1 MLTIQATSG
10 IFDLPRVIC
19 TVRGNPASE
28 RVLAA
33 IQSPE
38 QTIQDTELAKKRA
51 SDSEQEYH
59 VFDDGDAFGR
69 YLEGGVSPAS
79 VVVLFDE
86 RGSGVCTM
94 RTQSRAKDHGA
105 IPAWTRGAQW
115 AIGVHLRPDA
125 GSGRIRAVAYLVLA
139 TFYRRFKAELTQE
152 HFPWGKPR
160 KGESGPAIVTLPTT
174 ITQTIERLNSGP
186 DLRAAIAHH
195 EFALELPA
203 GSRISW
209 IRVVPEPVTCDERV
223 LDRAVRALQD
233 FEVACGS
240 LLRAHSEVAE
250 DVLAGVTI
258 HGDPRVRE
266 LYLHPPAARFSVD
279 RPDLH
284 WTGTGVFASEVDEM
298 PGGFPD
304 LMHLDRAYDV
314 NQDRWARCF
323 DWLAAKGTILFLV
336 SDQWSKCYIMETAWL
351 VEQLNVLGCRALLR
365 TTSALHDVA
374 VTADGVM
381 CGAEAI
387 GTIWRQFPIFET
399 TGKLVD
405 LVAAAR
411 RGLVRMV
418 PEFAHWGNKTW
429 FAMFR
434 KHHARFRNLLMPAS
448 FDLLDEILPDSHLV
462 RAGDPDAFP
471 CLVNGLVMRSLA
483 ALRELPEQ
491 DRDQLV
497 LKVCGA
503 NTLAARS
510 YGVLMGQGLSLHTW
524 QQWIDQRIEQQ
535 QPFLIQQRLMT
546 GVARLPVQNTK
557 RGCAE
562 AFDCRILLRPWV
574 VGGELVSAHGCA
586 VPSNT
591 SRVHGRVD
599 MAVLPIRF
607 TQGDGASVTRLPRA
621 VTTGGADA
629 LPLALRL

>member
-38 QTIQDTELAKKRA
+38 QTIQDSELAKKRA
-51 SDSEQEYH
+51 PDGEQEYL
-59 VFDDGDAFGR
+59 VFDDADAYGR
-69 YLEGGVSPAS
+69 FLDGGVSPAS

-86 RGSGVCTM
+86 RGSGSCTM
-94 RTQSRAKDHGA
+94 RTHSRAKDQGA

-115 AIGVHLRPDA
+115 ALGVHCGPDDA
-125 GSGRIRAVAYLVLA
+125 YGRIRSVAYLVLA
-139 TFYRRFKAELTQE
+139 TFYRRFMAELTQE

-160 KGESGPAIVTLPTT
+160 KGESGPAIVTLPAT

-195 EFALELPA
+195 AFALELPE

-209 IRVVPEPVTCDERV
+209 IRVVPEPVSCET
-223 LDRAVRALQD
+223 RALEEVIAALQD
-233 FEVACGS
+233 FEVACGAV
-240 LLRAHSEVAE
+240 LRQRPDIAA
-250 DVLAGVTI
+250 DVLAGVTM
-258 HGDPRVRE
+258 HGDPRVHA
-266 LYLHPPAARFSVD
+266 LYLDPPTERFSVD

-304 LMHLDRAYDV
+304 LVHLDRAYGV

-323 DWLAAKGTILFLV
+323 AWLAQKGPILFVV
-336 SDQWSKCYIMETAWL
+336 SDQWSKCYITETAWL
-351 VEQLNVLGCRALLR
+351 VEQLNALGHRALLR
-365 TTSALHDVA
+365 TTSTLDDVA

-381 CGAEAI
+381 CGDEVV

-399 TGKLVD
+399 TGRLVD
-405 LVAAAR
+405 LVVAAR
-411 RGLVRMV
+411 QGLVRMV
-418 PEFAHWGNKTW
+418 PEFGHWGNKAW
-429 FAMFR
+429 FAIFR
-434 KHHARFRNLLMPAS
+434 KHRPLFQRMLMPAT
-448 FDLLDEILPDSHLV
+448 FRILDEVLPDSHLIRV
-462 RAGDPDAFP
+462 DDPDAFP
-471 CLVNGLVMRSLA
+471 CRVDGMIIRSRA
-483 ALRELPEQ
+483 ELWKLPVEQ
-491 DRDQLV
+491 RDQLV

-503 NTLAARS
+503 NDLAARS
-510 YGVLMGQGLSLHTW
+510 YGVLMGQGLALRTW
-524 QQWIDQRIEQQ
+524 QAWIDERIERR
-535 QPFLIQQRLMT
+535 QPFLVQRRLAT

-562 AFDCRILLRPWV
+562 AFDCRILLRPWT

-591 SRVHGRVD
+591 LRVHGRVD
-599 MAVLPIRF
+599 MAVLPVRF
-607 TQGDGASVTRLPRA
+607 VDTEQASAMPLPRA
-621 VTTGGADA
+621 
-629 LPLALRL
+629 LLASDLRVAAS